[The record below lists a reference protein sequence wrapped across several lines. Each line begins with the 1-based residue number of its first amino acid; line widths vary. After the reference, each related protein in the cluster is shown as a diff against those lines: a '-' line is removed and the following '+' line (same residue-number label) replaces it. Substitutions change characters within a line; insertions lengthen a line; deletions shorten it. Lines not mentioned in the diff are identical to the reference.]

1 MSTRATG
8 VVLGVVAF
16 LSITAMLGYAVVMNE
31 QKGERWRRIAST
43 GRNYAFQGRD
53 EEAIRTFE
61 RALDEAAKGSPQ
73 GMEVAFTLNEVA
85 PVYLRNGRVAD
96 ARAAATKALELIR
109 AAKLPDPTPE
119 AQSLRHLGEAAAAD
133 GATSEALAL
142 LRESAAI
149 WEKREG
155 QGSMNLVEVRS
166 SLGYAL
172 LADGNDGAAEDEFRR
187 AMSGWERA
195 TGGRVA
201 PHPPSLLGQALCLL
215 ARGDVERADPILD
228 RAAELIERQAGRENI
243 HWARVLAGR
252 AERHRLRGEL
262 AGAREELRTA
272 IALVEKHMG
281 TDAPEAERLRD
292 RLAAM
297 APQGS

>member
-1 MSTRATG
+1 MSRSTG

-16 LSITAMLGYAVVMNE
+16 LSVTAMLGYAVVVSE
-31 QKGERWRRIAST
+31 QKGERWRRTASL

-53 EEAIRTFE
+53 EEAIRAFE
-61 RALDEAAKGSPQ
+61 RALDEAARGSPA
-73 GMEVAFTLNEVA
+73 GMEVAFTLNELA
-85 PVYLRNGRVAD
+85 PVYLRNGRTAD
-96 ARAAATKALELIR
+96 ARDAATRALALIR
-109 AAKLPDPTPE
+109 AAKLPDRAPE

-133 GATSEALAL
+133 GATSEALSL

-149 WEKREG
+149 WERREG
-155 QGSMNLVEVRS
+155 QGSMNLVEVRA
-166 SLGYAL
+166 SLGYVL
-172 LADGNDGAAEDEFRR
+172 LADGSDSAAEDEFRR

-195 TGGRVA
+195 TAGRVP

-272 IALVEKHMG
+272 IALVERHMG
-281 TDAPEAERLRD
+281 ARSPEAQRLRE

-297 APQGS
+297 AARGS